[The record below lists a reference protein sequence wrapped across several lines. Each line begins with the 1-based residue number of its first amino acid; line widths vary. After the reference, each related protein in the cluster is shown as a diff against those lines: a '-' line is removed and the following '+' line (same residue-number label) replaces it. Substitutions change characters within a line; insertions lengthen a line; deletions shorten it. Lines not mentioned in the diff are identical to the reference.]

1 MKALL
6 DTHTFLW
13 AIADHPAL
21 SHRAQQIFTG
31 PHDLWFSVA
40 SVWEI
45 LIKTRGGKFP
55 LPQPAGPYLIKKLR
69 ENRIEVLPITLD
81 HVLRIESLP
90 VHHRDPFDRI
100 LIAQSLEEKLPL
112 VSADP
117 QFQKYPVQ
125 LIW

>member
-13 AIADHPAL
+13 AIAEEGKL
-21 SHRAQQIFTG
+21 SLRAQQIYTG
-31 PHDLWFSVA
+31 PSDLWLSVA

-45 LIKTRGGKFP
+45 LIKVRAGKLP
-55 LPQPAGPYLIKKLR
+55 LPEPTGPYLVKELAK
-69 ENRIEVLPITLD
+69 NKIEVLPITLD
-81 HVLRIESLP
+81 HVLKIESLP
-90 VHHRDPFDRI
+90 LHHRDPFDRI

-112 VSADP
+112 VTSDP
-117 QFQKYPVQ
+117 LFERYPVQ